1 MFVSYSRST
10 GVRRID
16 GALRDGCVKIASKN
30 TLSNTVNIFQ
40 LYIYIYIYI
49 YMHIILLY
57 DKFWFPNLTD
67 ADAVLNDSESDGL
80 YLLPLPQS
88 HSYTSSETQ
97 EVLAI
102 CSFDVSSSFDNNNC
116 LCLTA
121 MQETVWNWRSF

>member
-40 LYIYIYIYI
+40 LYIYIY
-49 YMHIILLY
+49 MHIILLF

-80 YLLPLPQS
+80 YLLPQVQITAKPLLHIIRNTRIFS
-88 HSYTSSETQ
+88 H
-97 EVLAI
+97 
-102 CSFDVSSSFDNNNC
+102 
-116 LCLTA
+116 
-121 MQETVWNWRSF
+121 M